1 MLKYGGRK
9 TPTVEMRCPKCGS
22 AAIKKNKNQE
32 YLCSKC
38 GETFY
43 FVIPKCG
50 SQLDLKR
57 YTL

>member
-1 MLKYGGRK
+1 MEEEK

-32 YLCSKC
+32 YFCSKC

-43 FVIPKCG
+43 FVTPKCG

>member
-1 MLKYGGRK
+1 MEEEK

-22 AAIKKNKNQE
+22 ADIKKNKNQE

-38 GETFY
+38 KEIFY
-43 FVIPKCG
+43 FVTPKCG

-57 YTL
+57 YAL